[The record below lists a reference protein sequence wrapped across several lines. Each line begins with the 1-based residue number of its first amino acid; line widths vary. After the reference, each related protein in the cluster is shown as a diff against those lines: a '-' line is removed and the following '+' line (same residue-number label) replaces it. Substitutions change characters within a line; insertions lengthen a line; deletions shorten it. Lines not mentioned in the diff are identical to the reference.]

1 MSCLQNESLLET
13 IYDEVWEEYRKNYNL
28 TSDEL
33 YNLEQKSPTGI
44 IQFIEDETRRRFEE
58 LCV

>member
-13 IYDEVWEEYRKNYNL
+13 IYDEVWEEYRIKNNL

-33 YNLEQKSPTGI
+33 YNLEQKSATGI

-58 LCV
+58 MCV

>member
-1 MSCLQNESLLET
+1 MSCLQNEILLET
-13 IYDEVWEEYRKNYNL
+13 IYDEVWEEYRIKNNL